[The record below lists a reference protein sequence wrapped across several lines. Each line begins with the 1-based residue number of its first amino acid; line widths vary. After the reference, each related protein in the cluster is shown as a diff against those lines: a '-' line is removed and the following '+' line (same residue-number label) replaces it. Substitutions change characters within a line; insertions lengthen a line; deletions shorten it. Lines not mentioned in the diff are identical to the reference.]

1 MAAAGE
7 REHHGEEV
15 RNEEVRNY
23 DRLYQDFNSPLMQ
36 QIRAEAYG
44 KDIGQHSWVSA
55 EELEQHVARLN
66 LSPASRLLDLGCGPG
81 GLLAFVVEMVRCHG
95 IGVDL
100 SAEAITAA
108 RARASAAMGLDE
120 LIAFQVSDLNQ
131 PLPFADHSLNAV
143 MSMDVVLH
151 LRDRRSLFCDVARLL
166 SPGGRF
172 LFTDAGVIS
181 GPVSD
186 AEIRLRSSYGSAQ
199 FVPPGCNEQLLEG
212 AGFRLIEQVDATA
225 GLLKNAEGRRAARL
239 AHRTELE
246 RLEGNAAF
254 ETHQRYLETVISLGE
269 RRTMSRNIY
278 LAEFYPR

>member
-1 MAAAGE
+1 MAAVGE
-7 REHHGEEV
+7 REHRG
-15 RNEEVRNY
+15 EEVRNY

-44 KDIGQHSWVSA
+44 KDIGQHSWVTA
-55 EELEQHVARLN
+55 EELEQHVALLN

-108 RARASAAMGLDE
+108 RARASAMGLDE
-120 LIAFQVSDLNQ
+120 LITLQVADLNL
-131 PLPFADHSLNAV
+131 PLPFTDHSLGAV
-143 MSMDVVLH
+143 MSMDVILH
-151 LRDRRSLFCDVARLL
+151 LRDRASLFCDVARLL